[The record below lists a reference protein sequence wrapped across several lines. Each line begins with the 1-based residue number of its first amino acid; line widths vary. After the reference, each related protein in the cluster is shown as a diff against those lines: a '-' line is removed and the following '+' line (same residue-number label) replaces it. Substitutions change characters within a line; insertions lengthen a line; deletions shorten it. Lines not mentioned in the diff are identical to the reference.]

1 MIGRMVGMLIGRK
14 AKEKVVD
21 AVLDK
26 VHLPDPVENAIKVA
40 ATGNVGD
47 LLGGMGKDMAQ
58 EAVLGEITKKV
69 PTKRPK
75 K

>member
-1 MIGRMVGMLIGRK
+1 MIGMKLVGMLIGRK

-26 VHLPDPVENAIKVA
+26 VDLPDPVENAIKVA
-40 ATGNVGD
+40 TTGNVGD
-47 LLGGMGKDMAQ
+47 LLGGMGKEMAQ
-58 EAVLGEITKKV
+58 EAVLGAVLKK
-69 PTKRPK
+69 KPK